1 MRLTSVLWPIVATTI
16 AVRSVDVSR
25 SGSDLVAFQ
34 FISGQIFQIDLSE
47 IPLGTQTGGSSN
59 GGAGDGSEPNGNR
72 TGKGRY

>member
-16 AVRSVDVSR
+16 AVRSVDISR

-59 GGAGDGSEPNGNR
+59 GGPGGRKR
-72 TGKGRY
+72 T